1 MYILRVYS
9 FIMNIWLDQKKNNF
23 VKIEKFSYEENFHK
37 YKLKWSNNYELD
49 FEEFVSEFSLGVL
62 EKQLAKVKFFLE
74 KYLKENFK
82 NFLSIFSSR
91 ILFYE
96 KKMVK
101 EPVQEIR
108 KFNVFDKPLKRFSIE
123 ANALFC
129 Y

>member
-1 MYILRVYS
+1 
-9 FIMNIWLDQKKNNF
+9 
-23 VKIEKFSYEENFHK
+23 
-37 YKLKWSNNYELD
+37 LD